1 MYKLIMI
8 DVRLKPEYLE
18 QLRSKYNTNT
28 LGKLLNYETAF
39 KLLKEGNANITMR
52 NFCKLCELMGW
63 PLPDEV
69 VIFDDSKN

>member
-1 MYKLIMI
+1 MYKLVMI
-8 DVRLKPEYLE
+8 DVRLKNDCLE
-18 QLRSKYNTNT
+18 ELRKKYNTNT

-69 VIFDDSKN
+69 EISDSDE